1 MERLPF
7 RQVHLDFH
15 TSPHIPDIGINFDPD
30 SFARTLQEASVDS
43 VTVFAKCHHGQS
55 YYPTKIGV
63 PHPHL
68 ARPDLLGEMVTACHK
83 RGIRVQA
90 YTTVLWDE
98 QAWADHPEWRVIWAD
113 GRLGGHGGP
122 LKPGW
127 KNLCMNTS
135 YADYVI
141 GQIEEVI
148 DLYPVDGIFIDIV
161 SYIGGGCVCSTCLRQ
176 MQAAG
181 INPQDPQ
188 QLARF
193 ALEAERRFM
202 RRTTQAIHARR
213 PGLAIF
219 YNSRLKVEWDAN
231 LSNSPEMDDFTHLEI
246 ESLPGGF
253 WGYGHFP
260 LYARYFQGFNK
271 PMLGMTGR
279 FHTLWGDFGGLRNRA
294 ALEFECFQSLAHGA
308 GCSIGDQLH
317 PRGVLEPAVYQR
329 IGEVY
334 AEVARREQWVA
345 GSQALPE
352 LGVLTVNGAPGLS
365 GAAMHGMGESLP
377 LSDVGAVNVLEQLKY
392 QFSVLDSGSDL
403 LPFKV
408 IILPDNVTVDA
419 PLAEK
424 LRAFL
429 RQGGKLLVTDRS
441 GMVGSDFSLADEMGV
456 HYAGPAPFA
465 PDYLLLSPELSA
477 DIEPMAHSC
486 ELQGSRVAVAA
497 GAHVLARAGASY
509 FNRTWDHFCS
519 HQYSPFDADS
529 GDALVVEHGSVLY
542 IARPLF
548 REYATSARRV
558 HKLLI
563 GNCLKRLLPTPRVGA
578 HNLPSTAIVTVRRQS
593 QDLIA
598 HLLHYVHQR
607 RGQGLD
613 VIEDVLPLH
622 DVEVSIRAER
632 QPQAV
637 ELVPERQAVEWTWQ
651 DGYVRVRIPRV
662 NGYQIVR
669 LQGAAA

>member
-1 MERLPF
+1 VERLPF

-15 TSPHIPDIGINFDPD
+15 TSPLIPDIGVDFDAQA
-30 SFARTLQEASVDS
+30 FARTLVEASVDS
-43 VTVFAKCHHGQS
+43 VTVFAKCHHGLS

-68 ARPDLLGEMVTACHK
+68 RRRDLLGEMVNACHQH
-83 RGIRVQA
+83 GIRVQA

-98 QAWADHPEWRVIWAD
+98 QAWADHPEWRQIFAD
-113 GRLGGHGGP
+113 GRVGGPGAP

-127 KNLCMNTS
+127 KNVCMNTT

-141 GQIEEVI
+141 GQIEEVL

-161 SYIGGGCVCSTCLRQ
+161 RYIGGGCVCSTCLRQ

-181 INPQDPQ
+181 INPQDPA
-188 QLARF
+188 QLYRF
-193 ALEAERRFM
+193 SLEAERRFM
-202 RRTTQAIHARR
+202 RRTTQAIHAKR
-213 PGLAIF
+213 PGLAVF
-219 YNSRLKVEWDAN
+219 YNSRLRVEWDPE
-231 LSNSPEMDDFTHLEI
+231 LSNSPEMDDFTHIEI

-260 LYARYFQGFNK
+260 LYARYFQGFNR

-294 ALEFECFQSLAHGA
+294 ALEFECFQALAHGA

-317 PRGVLEPAVYQR
+317 PRGVLEPAVYRR

-334 AEVARREQWVA
+334 AEVAAREAWVE
-345 GSQALPE
+345 GSQSLPE
-352 LGVLTVNGAPGLS
+352 IGVLTVNGAPGIS
-365 GAAMHGMGESLP
+365 GEALHGLGEGLP
-377 LSDVGAVNVLEQLKY
+377 LSDVGAVNILEQLKY
-392 QFSVLDSGSDL
+392 QFQVLDAGMDL
-403 LPFKV
+403 TPFKV
-408 IILPDNVTVDA
+408 VILPDRAAVDA

-424 LRAFL
+424 LRAYL
-429 RQGGKLLVTDRS
+429 RQGGRLLITDRS
-441 GMVGSDFSLADEMGV
+441 GLVGNDFALADEMGV

-465 PDYLLLSPELSA
+465 PDYLLLSPEITG

-519 HQYSPFDADS
+519 HQYAPFDVDS
-529 GDALVVEHGSVLY
+529 GDALVVEHGNILY

-548 REYATSARRV
+548 REYASSARRV
-558 HKLLI
+558 HKQLI
-563 GNCLKRLLPTPRVGA
+563 DNCLKRLLPAPRVGE
-578 HNLPSTAIVTVRRQS
+578 HNLPSTAIVTVRRQG
-593 QDLIA
+593 QDLIV

-613 VIEDVLPLH
+613 VIEDVLSLH
-622 DVEVSIRAER
+622 EVDLAIHAAC
-632 QPQAV
+632 QPQSV
-637 ELVPERQAVEWTWQ
+637 ELVPERQPVAWRWQ
-651 DGYVRVRIPRV
+651 DGYVYLRVSRV

-669 LQGAAA
+669 IAGAA